1 MPAQHAPLIRRSRIV
16 CIRKSKKAAHWLAR
30 LVVDRAACHNYSDA
44 QGHTGAS
51 VLHQRRQPRA
61 GRPRSLCSRPCGRRG
76 QNRPDPRPGAEQRRK
91 QSACRRARHR
101 YYLATTYLPTDR
113 YLSTGRPAGRRPPS
127 PAAAA
132 AGTLK
137 RRRRRRTDR
146 PTADSRT
153 NRRYVST
160 VRASCSVFSSVRRTS
175 VLVLSATLSSKRR
188 STMDLIERVHEKED
202 TVVAPEVNT

>member
-137 RRRRRRTDR
+137 LRRRRRTDGRFAHKQKVRFYGTRQLFSVQQR
-146 PTADSRT
+146 PTNVGVGSVCHFEFEATID
-153 NRRYVST
+153 NGLD
-160 VRASCSVFSSVRRTS
+160 RAR
-175 VLVLSATLSSKRR
+175 A
-188 STMDLIERVHEKED
+188 
-202 TVVAPEVNT
+202 